1 MTLEQTRAVAAHDN
15 VQKLLDSSDEDK
27 KRYATVIYQTIAL
40 VQNAGL
46 VQTLEFIN
54 ALSNATKKAAAD
66 RFLGHLAAQLKR
78 VDSRITNADTLRDRV
93 RRANLRDYMHLTR
106 ETMATLVWYRRF
118 VQSILKIDI
127 SAINEDNES

>member
-1 MTLEQTRAVAAHDN
+1 MTLEQARAIAAHDN
-15 VQKLLDSSDEDK
+15 IQALVKSSDEDK